1 MGSNPTWATNLYY
14 MQITIKSNGEVVNR
28 KPINIDT
35 LKSQIPKFLG
45 DNEEKRYSKWIEYVR
60 NGIILLNK

>member
-1 MGSNPTWATNLYY
+1 
-14 MQITIKSNGEVVNR
+14 MQITIESNGEVVNR
-28 KPINIDT
+28 KPINMDI
-35 LKSQIPKFLG
+35 LKSRIPKFLG